1 MGFNSVHSGRN
12 EGEVALGEVLRGS
25 RLSVC
30 QEDVSPQDLQRGF
43 TRALVVCQATS
54 GLESN
59 HCLTQVT
66 FVTPVDGVPGAAT
79 LGGAGVFQFE
89 GAQFCE

>member
-1 MGFNSVHSGRN
+1 MGFNSVHRGRN

-25 RLSVC
+25 RFRVG
-30 QEDVSPQDLQRGF
+30 QRDVSPQDLQRGF
-43 TRALVVCQATS
+43 TWAFMVRKTAS
-54 GLESN
+54 GLECDD
-59 HCLTQVT
+59 CLAQVT
-66 FVTPVDGVPGAAT
+66 FMAPVDGVPGAAT